1 MVDIS
6 TILLGW
12 LSVFFIVA
20 VLSIVFVGDNLW
32 FDISEN
38 VMIGATVGNLI
49 VVSWETLRNTAIYSL
64 LRGQYLYVVPI
75 GLGLLLFSRFSK
87 NYSWLG
93 RYGIA
98 VLVGTGLG
106 ITTRA
111 LVYSQFILQIIGT
124 FDDLKLGI
132 NGYISLVMII
142 CIMGYFLFT
151 FDKPK
156 QILEPMR
163 RIGRVSMMIGFAAG
177 YISLLMSTYSNVVS
191 DFHKI
196 VDVIRLTLGI

>member
-6 TILLGW
+6 AILLGW
-12 LSVFFIVA
+12 LSVFFILT
-20 VLSIVFVGDNLW
+20 VLSIVFVGDNFW

-38 VMIGATVGNLI
+38 VMIGAAVGNLI

-64 LRGQYLYVVPI
+64 FRGQYLYVVPI

-177 YISLLMSTYSNVVS
+177 YVSLLMSTYSNVVS
-191 DFHKI
+191 NFHTI
-196 VDVIRLTLGI
+196 VDVIRRTFGI